1 MPINADKEIAE
12 EVKKVEIE
20 VPAAA
25 NDYVVDEI
33 VDKFITEIANKK
45 SDVVIDENNMMVIS
59 LLKHDLEAGDKDTP
73 NNDDT
78 SGQEKKKKYGR
89 A

>member
-12 EVKKVEIE
+12 EVKTVEIE

-33 VDKFITEIANKK
+33 
-45 SDVVIDENNMMVIS
+45 
-59 LLKHDLEAGDKDTP
+59 G
-73 NNDDT
+73 
-78 SGQEKKKKYGR
+78 
-89 A
+89 